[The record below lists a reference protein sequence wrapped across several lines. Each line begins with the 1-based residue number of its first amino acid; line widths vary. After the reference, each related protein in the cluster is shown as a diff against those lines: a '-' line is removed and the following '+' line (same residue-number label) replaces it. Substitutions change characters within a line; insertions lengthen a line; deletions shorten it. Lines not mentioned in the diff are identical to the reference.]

1 MKYNSEEIKQFA
13 IAILQKAG
21 MNAHDAGI
29 CADCLITANL
39 RAVHSHGITHLKDI
53 VSRIAH
59 GTIQP
64 RAAVEIEQTAPSTI
78 RVNGNQC
85 AGMVSGMA
93 AMERCVEL
101 ARSTGVSVATI
112 FNANTYGLGAY
123 YPLYAASKG
132 MIGFA
137 VCNTK
142 AYVAPWGGVEPLLG
156 TNPISIAIPAG
167 KRPDLVIDMATSQSA
182 VNKIVLAMKEG
193 RQIPADWA
201 VDSDGSRTTDP
212 AKAYQGALL
221 PFGGY
226 KGYAIQL
233 FISVLAFALAG
244 GDMDK
249 DIPRAWV
256 DEEKPC
262 NFGCVMGAIDV
273 SKFLSPEVFR
283 SRVDTFLDEV
293 KGSRAAKG
301 FEAVRIPG
309 EQAYA
314 SMQKALEEGIEIS
327 DIVVSELLELGKRY
341 GEAFPSPV

>member
-1 MKYNSEEIKQFA
+1 MKYNSEEVKQFA

-21 MNAHDAGI
+21 MNAHDADI

-53 VSRIAH
+53 VSRISH

-64 RAAVEIEQTAPSTI
+64 RAIVEIQQTAPSTI

-85 AGMVSGMA
+85 AGMVSGIA
-93 AMERCVEL
+93 AMEKCVEL
-101 ARSTGVSVATI
+101 AQNTGVSMAAI
-112 FNANTYGLGAY
+112 FNANTYGMGAY
-123 YPLYAASKG
+123 YPLYAVSKG

-142 AYVAPWGGVEPLLG
+142 AYVAPWGGVEPMLG
-156 TNPISIAIPAG
+156 TNPISIAVPAG
-167 KRPDLVIDMATSQSA
+167 NHPDLVIDMATSQSA
-182 VNKIVLAMKEG
+182 VNKIALAMKEG
-193 RQIPADWA
+193 RPIPADWA
-201 VDSDGSRTTDP
+201 VDSDGNRITDP

-233 FISVLAFALAG
+233 LISVLAFALAG

-262 NFGCVMGAIDV
+262 NFGCIMGAIDI
-273 SKFLSPEVFR
+273 SKFLPLDVFR
-283 SRVDTFLDEV
+283 SKVDLFLGEL
-293 KGSRAAKG
+293 KGSRVAEG
-301 FEAVRIPG
+301 FETIRIPG
-309 EQAYA
+309 EQAA
-314 SMQKALEEGIEIS
+314 ANMQKALEEGIEIS
-327 DIVVSELLELGKRY
+327 ELVVSELQELGKRY
-341 GEAFPSPV
+341 GEAFPAPV